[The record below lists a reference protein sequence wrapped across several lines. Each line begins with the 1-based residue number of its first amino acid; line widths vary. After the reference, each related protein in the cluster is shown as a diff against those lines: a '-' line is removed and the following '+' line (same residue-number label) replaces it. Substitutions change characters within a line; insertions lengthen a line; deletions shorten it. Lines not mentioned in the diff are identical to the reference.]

1 MDKKANSQASWALLA
16 QGVTTARV
24 EAHRL
29 RHLVNRA
36 LKMIEASE
44 NKDAFYEYAG
54 DIIEGVPRRL
64 DKIESD
70 LDRTSYALTQ
80 MGDSF
85 LRGRLSVDDREMVKE
100 TVTTHRNRVRIKKMA
115 QQVCTRY
122 LDETEE

>member
-1 MDKKANSQASWALLA
+1 MDKKASSQASWALLA

-36 LKMIEASE
+36 MKMIEASPH
-44 NKDAFYEYAG
+44 KDTFYEYGG
-54 DIIEGVPRRL
+54 DIIEGMPRRL
-64 DKIESD
+64 DNIESE

-80 MGDSF
+80 MGDKF
-85 LRGRLSVDDREMVKE
+85 LRGRLSIDDRELVKE

-115 QQVCTRY
+115 QQVCDRY
-122 LDETEE
+122 LENDME